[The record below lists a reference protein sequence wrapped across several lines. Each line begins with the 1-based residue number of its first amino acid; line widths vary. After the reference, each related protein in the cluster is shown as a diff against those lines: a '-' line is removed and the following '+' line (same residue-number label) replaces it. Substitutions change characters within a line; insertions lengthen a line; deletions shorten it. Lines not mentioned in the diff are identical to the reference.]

1 MRTGKL
7 RSDLDQKQHKDPQS
21 HRLSTNRSLH
31 RRDFIHC
38 CSCCALCL
46 VETLMGAGSVLVCGL
61 LVGLVVLRRGV
72 VFEGSWRLLVC
83 WSIVSASEGVAKME
97 AVSDELISVRLSVV
111 YPV

>member
-1 MRTGKL
+1 ADWETEVRLGSKAAQRPSIPSSFNESILAPKRFYPLLLML
-7 RSDLDQKQHKDPQS
+7 RLMLGRDLDGGW
-21 HRLSTNRSLH
+21 
-31 RRDFIHC
+31 FG
-38 CSCCALCL
+38 
-46 VETLMGAGSVLVCGL
+46 VGL
-61 LVGLVVLRRGV
+61 WVTVGLVVLRRGV